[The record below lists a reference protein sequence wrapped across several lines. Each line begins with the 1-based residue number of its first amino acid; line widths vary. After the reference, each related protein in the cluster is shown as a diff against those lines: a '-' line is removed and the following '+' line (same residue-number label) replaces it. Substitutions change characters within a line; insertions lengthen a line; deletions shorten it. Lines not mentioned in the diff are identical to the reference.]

1 MKKLFVLTII
11 LFSWSIIT
19 AQPTFDLGLKGG
31 LTRSDF
37 SVNAEDYHA
46 DKILSYHAGAFSRVG
61 WGHVFI
67 QPEAYFNARGGE
79 IFQGSNNP
87 VDVVTK
93 FDFSTVDVP
102 ILAGVKLFKGDF
114 ANVRLVGG
122 PLFSFV
128 TAKNVDGPK
137 FGVDSFR
144 DNFYGWQYGVGIDL
158 WIISLDARFENSRN
172 SVLKTNDF
180 NARSNT
186 FLLSAGIKIF

>member
-1 MKKLFVLTII
+1 MKKLFVLSVI
-11 LFSWSIIT
+11 LLTGSVL
-19 AQPTFDLGLKGG
+19 AGQPTFDLGLKGG

-37 SVNAEDYHA
+37 SLNVEDYHA
-46 DKILSYHAGAFSRVG
+46 GKIMSYHAGAFSRVG

-67 QPEAYFNARGGE
+67 QPEAYFNSRGGE
-79 IFQGSNNP
+79 IFQGDNNP
-87 VDVVTK
+87 VGVVTQ

-114 ANVRLVGG
+114 ADVRLVAG

-128 TAKNVDGPK
+128 TTKSVDGPK
-137 FGVDSFR
+137 FGIDSFR
-144 DNFYGWQYGVGIDL
+144 DNFYGWQYGIGVDV
-158 WIISLDARFENSRN
+158 WILSLDARFENSRN
-172 SVLKTNDF
+172 SVLKTSDF